1 MAGQASLLFHRTFI
15 KSEFWRKASGKV
27 VLAANIISAKLSCCH
42 ETRHRCNCSPCANL
56 HVHEGSSAYVS
67 STMQL
72 MPSEPSDFA
81 TGETEAVVMTKQV
94 DGHEERQVLL

>member
-1 MAGQASLLFHRTFI
+1 
-15 KSEFWRKASGKV
+15 
-27 VLAANIISAKLSCCH
+27 
-42 ETRHRCNCSPCANL
+42 
-56 HVHEGSSAYVS
+56 
-67 STMQL
+67 MQL